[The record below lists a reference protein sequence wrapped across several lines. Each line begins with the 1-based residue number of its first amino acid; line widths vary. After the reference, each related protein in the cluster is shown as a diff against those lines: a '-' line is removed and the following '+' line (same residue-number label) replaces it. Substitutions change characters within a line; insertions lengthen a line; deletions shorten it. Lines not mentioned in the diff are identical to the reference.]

1 MFTGY
6 GLVGLIILILDIY
19 AVIKVIGSHE
29 STGAKLLWILGIIIF
44 PLLGLIVWF
53 FAGPGGRSSARL

>member
-6 GLVGLIILILDIY
+6 GLVGLIILFLDIY
-19 AVIKVIGSHE
+19 AIVKVIGSHE
-29 STGAKLLWILGIIIF
+29 STGVKLLWILGIIIF

-53 FAGPGGRSSARL
+53 LAGPGGRRTARL